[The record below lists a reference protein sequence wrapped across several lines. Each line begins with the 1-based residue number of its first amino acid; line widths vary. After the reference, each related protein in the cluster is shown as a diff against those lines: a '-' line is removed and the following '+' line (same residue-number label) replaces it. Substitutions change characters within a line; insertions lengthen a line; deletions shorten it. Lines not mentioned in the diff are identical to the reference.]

1 MGVGRSPTGGADAA
15 VALALDTSALVR
27 RYVQAPGRDL
37 VLAAMAEDDDWCA
50 SAAALT
56 ETLVVLHRLALH
68 PGDQEERWR
77 AAREDF
83 ESLWVVPVDGRCLAR
98 ATEIA
103 AAYGTRTIDAVH
115 LAAADRL
122 PRPLRYCTFD
132 RRQIPA
138 AAGLG
143 FEVLTPLSP

>member
-1 MGVGRSPTGGADAA
+1 MTLV
-15 VALALDTSALVR
+15 LDTSALVR
-27 RYVQAPGRDL
+27 RYVHAPGRDL
-37 VLAAMAEDDDWCA
+37 VLGTMADDGDWCA
-50 SAAALT
+50 SALAPT
-56 ETLVVLHRLALH
+56 ETLVLLHRLALH
-68 PGDQEERWR
+68 PAEQEALWR

-83 ESLWVVPVDGRCLAR
+83 EALWVVPVDGRCLAR

-103 AAYGTRTIDAVH
+103 ATYGTRTIDAVH

-143 FEVLTPLSP
+143 FEVITPLMAD

>member
-1 MGVGRSPTGGADAA
+1 M
-15 VALALDTSALVR
+15 ALALDTSALVR
-27 RYVQAPGRDL
+27 RYVHAPGRDL
-37 VLAAMAEDDDWCA
+37 VLAAMAEDGEWCA
-50 SAAALT
+50 SALALT
-56 ETLVVLHRLALH
+56 ETLVVLHRLALS
-68 PGDQEERWR
+68 PGEQEELWR

-98 ATEIA
+98 ATEIGA
-103 AAYGTRTIDAVH
+103 TYGTRTIDAVH

-122 PRPLRYCTFD
+122 PHSVRFCTFD

-143 FEVLTPLSP
+143 FDVLTPVTSE